1 MIIYVKPIDMWSLPT
16 VASATV
22 VDGTTTSTVFTVELF
37 DWGLAQGWS
46 AAGYDLRGRLSINGK
61 ALKDAPPLN
70 PVRAGFKVRHFRA
83 RLTGMPSRLSLITI
97 NSIADAAFNAAMAKT
112 R

>member
-1 MIIYVKPIDMWSLPT
+1 MIYVKLIDMWKLPT

-22 VDGTTTSTVFTVELF
+22 VDGTTTFTVELF

-46 AAGYDLRGRLSINGK
+46 AAGYDLRGRLSINGR

-70 PVRAGFKVRHFRA
+70 PVRDGFKVRHLRA
-83 RLTGMPSRLSLITI
+83 RLTGMPSRLSLQAI
-97 NSIADAAFNAAMAKT
+97 NAIADAAFTAAMAKT

>member
-1 MIIYVKPIDMWSLPT
+1 MWSLPT

-22 VDGTTTSTVFTVELF
+22 VDGTTTFTVELF

-46 AAGYDLRGRLSINGK
+46 AAGYDLRGRLSINGR

-70 PVRAGFKVRHFRA
+70 PVRAGFKVRHLRA